1 MIAFMTFALRRASKI
16 RKHTLVDV
24 LPEIPKT
31 YGILKL
37 DVAWMRYEWMKFDFI
52 QLHPLISNNR
62 NIG

>member
-31 YGILKL
+31 YGILK
-37 DVAWMRYEWMKFDFI
+37 
-52 QLHPLISNNR
+52 
-62 NIG
+62 IGCCMDEIRVDEV